1 MVLDGKNC
9 TWSSSCIGMPS
20 VIRVNDRLAVFYDA
34 PVDNSVDHM
43 HHDIGLAWV
52 KLPLI
57 PPSVP
62 EREQK

>member
-20 VIRVNDRLAVFYDA
+20 VIRVNDRLAVCYDA
-34 PVDNSVDHM
+34 PGDNSVDHM

-57 PPSVP
+57 PPSDP
-62 EREQK
+62 EGEQK